1 LSGYA
6 ERRLSR
12 GRLADLGTVLEVW
25 ANEGCIVQDPDERAA
40 RNMFIET
47 DEVLSAL
54 QLCFLTGFDS
64 LPQDLTDA
72 DLADRLA
79 AYG

>member
-1 LSGYA
+1 MT
-6 ERRLSR
+6 RK
-12 GRLADLGTVLEVW
+12 RLADLGTILEVW
-25 ANEGCIVQDPDERAA
+25 TNESCIIQGPDERPA
-40 RNMFIET
+40 RNAFIEA

-54 QLCFLTGFDS
+54 QFCFLTGFDA
-64 LPQDLTDA
+64 LPQDLTQA